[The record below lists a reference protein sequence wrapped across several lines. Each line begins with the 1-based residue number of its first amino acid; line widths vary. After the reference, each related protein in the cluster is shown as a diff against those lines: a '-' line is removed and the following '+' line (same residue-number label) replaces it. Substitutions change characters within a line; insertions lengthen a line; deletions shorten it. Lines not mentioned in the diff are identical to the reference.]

1 MLLYSNKLHIGITI
15 SRSFALS
22 INALLIFDMRD
33 INEALFL
40 KVGFLFLLL
49 LELVPVTLIIP
60 FTTVYASLYSHKSD
74 LKIEVL
80 NLIFLLTEYWPLD
93 KSFNLIDLFV
103 TNFGTIES
111 FSSLDILYV
120 PFLKYFYLIFLLFF
134 LLE

>member
-1 MLLYSNKLHIGITI
+1 
-15 SRSFALS
+15 
-22 INALLIFDMRD
+22 MRD

-93 KSFNLIDLFV
+93 KSFNLIDF
-103 TNFGTIES
+103 
-111 FSSLDILYV
+111 
-120 PFLKYFYLIFLLFF
+120 
-134 LLE
+134 